1 MKRMSSK
8 QGKQAGIGLVIDADA
23 VRAVAIDRRGGITV
37 TRAGEVPLAPGAVS
51 GGEITD
57 VAHVTEALRELWRV
71 GEFDAKDINLAIGSP
86 RVAIRPVDVPNMAD
100 DELRSSLKFQ
110 IGDHLPINPDDAI
123 VDFQDLGGV
132 DTERDTRPVL
142 LVAAHRDIVNSAVD
156 AAREAGLRVR
166 RIDVIPLLLAR
177 VAVPMLPSVAAAAS
191 GGETQGPALE
201 ALVDVGDDVT
211 NVVLLYAGM
220 AVFAR
225 TLGAGLGRDV
235 LAAGADA
242 SALAD
247 RLFPLM
253 EEVRNTLSFAA
264 TQLRAGKVSAVLA
277 SVPAAHETLLTDCLR
292 ATLGVPIV
300 PLRAT
305 DLLAAYGGS
314 SPYNL
319 DRCFLAAAALGL
331 PAAVRTGS
339 HTPSLLPDAFHAADS
354 RRRQQLALAGAVGLV
369 AAGLAVVSLAKAH
382 TVSDLEAKAA
392 ASVSAEAD
400 LQRKLGTLQPVAID
414 AAALRARTDQ
424 LKLAVSG
431 SIDYPRLLNEIA
443 DKLPAEAAATGIS
456 VSRTAVNFGVVAE
469 STSAPTQI
477 LDATATDG
485 RLTSTWI
492 AQITIRNPK
501 DAKDTRPP
509 QTQFTVEAKPSA
521 AALADRLTQFGVK

>member
-264 TQLRAGKVSAVLA
+264 TQLRAGKVSA
-277 SVPAAHETLLTDCLR
+277 SKT
-292 ATLGVPIV
+292 
-300 PLRAT
+300 
-305 DLLAAYGGS
+305 
-314 SPYNL
+314 
-319 DRCFLAAAALGL
+319 
-331 PAAVRTGS
+331 
-339 HTPSLLPDAFHAADS
+339 
-354 RRRQQLALAGAVGLV
+354 
-369 AAGLAVVSLAKAH
+369 
-382 TVSDLEAKAA
+382 
-392 ASVSAEAD
+392 
-400 LQRKLGTLQPVAID
+400 
-414 AAALRARTDQ
+414 AR
-424 LKLAVSG
+424 G
-431 SIDYPRLLNEIA
+431 
-443 DKLPAEAAATGIS
+443 
-456 VSRTAVNFGVVAE
+456 
-469 STSAPTQI
+469 
-477 LDATATDG
+477 
-485 RLTSTWI
+485 
-492 AQITIRNPK
+492 
-501 DAKDTRPP
+501 
-509 QTQFTVEAKPSA
+509 
-521 AALADRLTQFGVK
+521 